1 MNSWQRITSMPVG
14 NKWTTSRCPTSTRLL
29 KRYIKMLA
37 YNTLENIHKPM
48 DSRPPMNKTDTSR
61 SEKSRP
67 DGAEHP
73 MLFGPPPLF
82 DGEDT
87 EIYDQLLK
95 EISTAVTPADIFEK
109 IWVRDLV
116 DLTIEVLR
124 LRRLKVNL
132 MMTNAYK
139 GLTETLL
146 PLVGRMQAE
155 TLAEGWAAR
164 KSDVVEEVNKT
175 LTSAG
180 LSSTDSILAETFCLK
195 VNDIERIEHMMA
207 LAEMRRNSTLRE
219 IDRHRQTLG
228 QKLRRAAQQLED
240 GQFRVIEHTTSID
253 GENVV

>member
-1 MNSWQRITSMPVG
+1 MKKID
-14 NKWTTSRCPTSTRLL
+14 
-29 KRYIKMLA
+29 A
-37 YNTLENIHKPM
+37 
-48 DSRPPMNKTDTSR
+48 SRP
-61 SEKSRP
+61 EKCRP
-67 DGAEHP
+67 DLAEHTT
-73 MLFGPPPLF
+73 LFGPPPLF
-82 DGEDT
+82 DGEDPK
-87 EIYDQLLK
+87 IYDHLLAQV
-95 EISTAVTPADIFEK
+95 STTVMPEDIFED
-109 IWVRDLV
+109 IWVRDIV

-124 LRRLKVNL
+124 LRRLKASL
-132 MMTNAYK
+132 ITANAYK
-139 GLTETLL
+139 GLSETLS

-240 GQFRVIEHTTSID
+240 GQFRVIEHTTSIA
-253 GENVV
+253 GENAV

>member
-1 MNSWQRITSMPVG
+1 MKTD
-14 NKWTTSRCPTSTRLL
+14 
-29 KRYIKMLA
+29 A
-37 YNTLENIHKPM
+37 
-48 DSRPPMNKTDTSR
+48 SRPD
-61 SEKSRP
+61 KSRP
-67 DGAEHP
+67 DRAELP

-82 DGEDT
+82 DGEDP

-95 EISTAVTPADIFEK
+95 EISTTVTPADIFED
-109 IWVRDLV
+109 IWVRDVV

-139 GLTETLL
+139 GLTETLS

-175 LTSAG
+175 LASAG
-180 LSSTDSILAETFCLK
+180 LSTDSILAQTFCLK

-207 LAEMRRNSTLRE
+207 LAEGRRNSTLRE

-228 QKLRRAAQQLED
+228 QRLRRVAQQLED

-253 GENVV
+253 GANVV

>member
-1 MNSWQRITSMPVG
+1 
-14 NKWTTSRCPTSTRLL
+14 
-29 KRYIKMLA
+29 
-37 YNTLENIHKPM
+37 
-48 DSRPPMNKTDTSR
+48 MNKTDASR
-61 SEKSRP
+61 PEKSRP
-67 DGAEHP
+67 DRVELP

-87 EIYDQLLK
+87 KIYDQLLK
-95 EISTAVTPADIFEK
+95 EISTAVTPADIFED
-109 IWVRDLV
+109 IWVRDVV

-124 LRRLKVNL
+124 LRRLKASL
-132 MMTNAYK
+132 MTANAYK
-139 GLTETLL
+139 GLTETLS

-164 KSDVVEEVNKT
+164 KSDVVEEVTKT

-180 LSSTDSILAETFCLK
+180 LTIDSIMAQTFSLK
-195 VNDIERIEHMMA
+195 LNDMERIEHMIA
-207 LAEMRRNSTLRE
+207 LAEARRNATLRE

-253 GENVV
+253 GANVV

>member
-1 MNSWQRITSMPVG
+1 
-14 NKWTTSRCPTSTRLL
+14 
-29 KRYIKMLA
+29 
-37 YNTLENIHKPM
+37 
-48 DSRPPMNKTDTSR
+48 
-61 SEKSRP
+61 
-67 DGAEHP
+67 

-82 DGEDT
+82 DGEDPK
-87 EIYDQLLK
+87 IYDQLLTQV
-95 EISTAVTPADIFEK
+95 STTVMPEDIFED
-109 IWVRDLV
+109 IWVRDVV

-124 LRRLKVNL
+124 LRRLKASL
-132 MMTNAYK
+132 MTANAYK
-139 GLTETLL
+139 GLTETLS

-164 KSDVVEEVNKT
+164 KSDVVEDVNKT

-180 LSSTDSILAETFCLK
+180 LSTDSILAETFCLK

-207 LAEMRRNSTLRE
+207 LAEARRNATLRE

-253 GENVV
+253 GENAV

>member
-1 MNSWQRITSMPVG
+1 
-14 NKWTTSRCPTSTRLL
+14 
-29 KRYIKMLA
+29 
-37 YNTLENIHKPM
+37 
-48 DSRPPMNKTDTSR
+48 MNKTDASR
-61 SEKSRP
+61 PEKSRP
-67 DGAEHP
+67 DRVELP

-87 EIYDQLLK
+87 KIYDQLL
-95 EISTAVTPADIFEK
+95 TQVFTTVMPTDIFED
-109 IWVRDLV
+109 IWVREVV

-124 LRRLKVNL
+124 LRRLKASL
-132 MMTNAYK
+132 MTVNAYK
-139 GLTETLL
+139 GLTETLS

-180 LSSTDSILAETFCLK
+180 LTTDSILAQTFSLK
-195 VNDIERIEHMMA
+195 VNDIERIEHMIA
-207 LAEMRRNSTLRE
+207 LAEARRNATLRE

-240 GQFRVIEHTTSID
+240 GQLRVIEHTTSID
-253 GENVV
+253 GANVV